1 MMKGQSLL
9 QREQVR
15 RALDTVSVLARHSNV
30 QEAIDKLPQL
40 LEQMPER
47 MRRFYQSL
55 PWAQASQVRKSRQ
68 EELTLVLDRIT
79 TRGLA
84 LETGFDEEAQEQW
97 KFDIMNWLNDGETL
111 LRDNFPEHFRRLT
124 VFAARVSPYSDR
136 AKLEQIISE
145 RLQVLSEIG
154 RRRRSRSSAPREPSQ

>member
-1 MMKGQSLL
+1 MMTVQSLL
-9 QREQVR
+9 RRAQVR
-15 RALDTVSVLARHSNV
+15 GALDKVSALARHSNV
-30 QEAIDKLPQL
+30 QEVVNKLPQL

-55 PWAQASQVRKSRQ
+55 PWAQARQARKSRQ

-84 LETGFDEEAQEQW
+84 LETGFNEEAQEQW
-97 KFDIMNWLNDGETL
+97 KLDTMNWLNDGETL

-124 VFAARVSPYSDR
+124 AFAARISPYIDR
-136 AKLEQIISE
+136 AKLEQVISE
-145 RLQVLSEIG
+145 RLQVLSDIT
-154 RRRRSRSSAPREPSQ
+154 RRRSRSG

>member
-1 MMKGQSLL
+1 MKVQSLL
-9 QREQVR
+9 QHEQVR
-15 RALDTVSVLARHSNV
+15 RALDKASALARHPNV
-30 QEAIDKLPQL
+30 REAVSKLPRL

-47 MRRFYQSL
+47 MGRFYQSL
-55 PWAQASQVRKSRQ
+55 AWVQASQARKSER

-97 KFDIMNWLNDGETL
+97 KLDIMNWLNDGETL
-111 LRDNFPEHFRRLT
+111 LRDNFPEHFRKLT

-145 RLQVLSEIG
+145 RLQVLGEIG
-154 RRRRSRSSAPREPSQ
+154 KRWRSRSSAPREPSR